1 MKLKKTIL
9 RNTILRYNFKK
20 KELQFK
26 SLKILIRLKFLNY
39 LSLLNIYSKIN
50 KLSRYAKINN
60 TCFIT
65 SRSNSV
71 YKKFNLS
78 RLKIKELGSNAF
90 LLGLKKHNW

>member
-20 KELQFK
+20 KELQCK
-26 SLKILIRLKFLNY
+26 SLKVLIRLKILSYLNL
-39 LSLLNIYSKIN
+39 LSVYSKVT

-65 SRSNSV
+65 SRSNGT

-78 RLKIKELGSNAF
+78 RLKIKELGASAF
-90 LLGLKKHNW
+90 LLGLKKYNW

>member
-26 SLKILIRLKFLNY
+26 SLKILTRLKLLNY
-39 LSLLNIYSKIN
+39 LNLLSVHSRVT
-50 KLSRYAKINN
+50 KLSRYAKVNN

-65 SRSNSV
+65 SRSNGI

-78 RLKIKELGSNAF
+78 RLKIKELGNNAF
-90 LLGLKKHNW
+90 LLGLKKYNW